1 MIEASTQE
9 HPMKDPLTYRYP
21 RTTIEAFGCDATEA
35 RAGWRTINWTQIALD
50 ALSVV
55 VVGGVLTALA
65 LAYFDVLVK

>member
-9 HPMKDPLTYRYP
+9 NAMKDYRQHLYFAK
-21 RTTIEAFGCDATEA
+21 RKT
-35 RAGWRTINWTQIALD
+35 NWTSIALD

>member
-1 MIEASTQE
+1 
-9 HPMKDPLTYRYP
+9 MKDPLTYRYP

-35 RAGWRTINWTQIALD
+35 SSGWRTINWTQIALD

-55 VVGGVLTALA
+55 VVGGVLSALA

>member
-1 MIEASTQE
+1 
-9 HPMKDPLTYRYP
+9 MKDPLTYRYP

-35 RAGWRTINWTQIALD
+35 RAGWRTINLAQIALD

>member
-9 HPMKDPLTYRYP
+9 NYMKHYRQHLYFAK
-21 RTTIEAFGCDATEA
+21 RTL
-35 RAGWRTINWTQIALD
+35 NWTQIALD

-55 VVGGVLTALA
+55 VVGGVLSALA

>member
-1 MIEASTQE
+1 
-9 HPMKDPLTYRYP
+9 MKDPLTYRHP

-35 RAGWRTINWTQIALD
+35 QAGWRTTNWTQIALD

-55 VVGGVLTALA
+55 VVGGVLSALA